1 LDPDIIHTQYTQEK
15 IMATPYELRFDMYNT
30 ALERLKEQY
39 WAKKERI
46 DVARETEG
54 RDFHESEHPVFPS
67 PQEAIEEASVIMA
80 FVNGDK

>member
-1 LDPDIIHTQYTQEK
+1 
-15 IMATPYELRFDMYNT
+15 MATPYELRFDMYNT

-54 RDFHESEHPVFPS
+54 KHFCSIVLS
-67 PQEAIEEASVIMA
+67 P
-80 FVNGDK
+80 DH

>member
-1 LDPDIIHTQYTQEK
+1 M

-46 DVARETEG
+46 DIAREQENKQ
-54 RDFHESEHPVFPS
+54 FHESEYPVWPG
-67 PQEAIEEASVIMA
+67 PEEAIQEAKIIME
-80 FVNGDK
+80 FVNG

>member
-1 LDPDIIHTQYTQEK
+1 M

-39 WAKKERI
+39 WAQKERI

-54 RDFHESEHPVFPS
+54 MKIREGDHPVWPT
-67 PQEAIEEASVIMA
+67 PEQAIQEAKIIME
-80 FVNGDK
+80 FVNG

>member
-1 LDPDIIHTQYTQEK
+1 
-15 IMATPYELRFDMYNT
+15 MATPYELRFDMYNT

-54 RDFHESEHPVFPS
+54 KEIPEDEYPTFPS
-67 PQEAIEEASVIMA
+67 PEKAIKEPRVIMA